1 MVKTSP
7 HNVAVYR
14 TYEVYTSPGQF
25 LYFDILNEHMNKM
38 VLKKFTT
45 LWVLGLIG
53 VAAVMPYALS
63 LQAEALAEVSIPL
76 PILILLSLV
85 QSGVL
90 VAIVVFF
97 GIKLSANTG
106 LQTPLIDA
114 YLSGQSIPIA
124 KHVLKISVISGLL
137 VATAILALDMIFIT
151 LIPALGTLMAG
162 PLWQGLLASLYGGI
176 TEELILRYF
185 LMSLVAWTLFKF
197 FKTRSPWVMYV
208 AILSTAILFGI
219 LHLPTMA
226 ALVDLTPLIIF
237 RTVVLNSI
245 GGVVFGY
252 LYWKHGL
259 EYAMLSHFTADIFIQ
274 TISKV
279 M

>member
-1 MVKTSP
+1 
-7 HNVAVYR
+7 
-14 TYEVYTSPGQF
+14 
-25 LYFDILNEHMNKM
+25 MNKM